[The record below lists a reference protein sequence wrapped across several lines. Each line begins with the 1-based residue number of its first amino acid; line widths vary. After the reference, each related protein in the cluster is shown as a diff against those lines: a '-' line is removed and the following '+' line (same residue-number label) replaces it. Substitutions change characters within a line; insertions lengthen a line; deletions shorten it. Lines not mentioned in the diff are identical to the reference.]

1 MKKWIS
7 FKLSVQI
14 FLGFIFLAILFHLL
28 VMAGVVPPDIVW
40 GGRLQSQDE
49 LIKMESISLIILVF
63 MALIIAIKARWIFFK
78 IAKVADYVV
87 WLIPLLFFLN
97 TWGNLQ
103 ALNAMERFIFTPI
116 TLVLTL
122 ISLRIALE
130 KIPH

>member
-14 FLGFIFLAILFHLL
+14 FLGFIFLAILFQLL
-28 VMAGVVPPDIVW
+28 VMAGLVPPDIVW

-78 IAKVADYVV
+78 IAKLTDYVI

-97 TWGNLQ
+97 TLGNSQ
-103 ALNAMERFIFTPI
+103 ALNPMERFIFTPI

>member
-28 VMAGVVPPDIVW
+28 VMAGMVAPDVVW
-40 GGRLQSQDE
+40 GGRVQSQDE

-78 IAKVADYVV
+78 IAKLTDYVI

-97 TWGNLQ
+97 TLGNSQ
-103 ALNAMERFIFTPI
+103 ALNPMERFIFTPI

-130 KIPH
+130 K

>member
-28 VMAGVVPPDIVW
+28 VMAGIVAPDVVW
-40 GGRLQSQDE
+40 GGRVQSQDE

-78 IAKVADYVV
+78 IAKLTDYVI

-97 TWGNLQ
+97 TLGNSQ

-116 TLVLTL
+116 TLVLAL
-122 ISLRIALE
+122 ISLRIAVE

>member
-7 FKLSVQI
+7 FRLSVQI

-28 VMAGVVPPDIVW
+28 VMAGMVPSDIVW
-40 GGRLQSQDE
+40 GGHVQSQDE

-78 IAKVADYVV
+78 IAKLTDYVI
-87 WLIPLLFFLN
+87 WLIPFLFFLN
-97 TWGNLQ
+97 TLGNSQ
-103 ALNAMERFIFTPI
+103 ALNSMERFIFTPI

-122 ISLRIALE
+122 ISLRIAIE
-130 KIPH
+130 K

>member
-28 VMAGVVPPDIVW
+28 VMAGIVAPDVVW
-40 GGRLQSQDE
+40 GGRVQSQDE

-78 IAKVADYVV
+78 IAKLTDYVI

-97 TWGNLQ
+97 TLGNSQ

-116 TLVLTL
+116 TLVLAL
-122 ISLRIALE
+122 ISLRIAVE
-130 KIPH
+130 KF

>member
-28 VMAGVVPPDIVW
+28 VMAGIVAPDVVW
-40 GGRLQSQDE
+40 GGRVQSQDE

-78 IAKVADYVV
+78 IAKLTDYVI

-97 TWGNLQ
+97 TLGNSQ
-103 ALNAMERFIFTPI
+103 ALNPMERFIFTPI

-130 KIPH
+130 K

>member
-7 FKLSVQI
+7 FRLSVQI

-28 VMAGVVPPDIVW
+28 VMAGMVPSDIVW
-40 GGRLQSQDE
+40 GGRLHSQDE
-49 LIKMESISLIILVF
+49 LVKMESISLIILVF

-78 IAKVADYVV
+78 IAKLTDYVI
-87 WLIPLLFFLN
+87 WLIPFLFFLN
-97 TWGNLQ
+97 TLGNSQ
-103 ALNAMERFIFTPI
+103 ALNSMERFIFTPI

-130 KIPH
+130 K

>member
-28 VMAGVVPPDIVW
+28 VMAGIIAPDVVW
-40 GGRLQSQDE
+40 GGRIQSPHE

-63 MALIIAIKARWIFFK
+63 IALIIAIKARWIFFK
-78 IAKVADYVV
+78 IAKLTDYVI

-97 TWGNLQ
+97 TLGNSQ
-103 ALNAMERFIFTPI
+103 ALNPMERFIFTPI

-130 KIPH
+130 K

>member
-7 FKLSVQI
+7 FTLAVRV

-40 GGRLQSQDE
+40 GGRVQSQEE
-49 LIKMESISLIILVF
+49 LIKMESISLFILVF
-63 MALIIAIKARWIFFK
+63 MALIVAIKARWVFFQ
-78 IAKVADYVV
+78 IGKVADYVI

-97 TWGNLQ
+97 TLGNLQ

-116 TLVLTL
+116 TLVLAL
-122 ISLRIALE
+122 ISLRIAVE
-130 KIPH
+130 KF

>member
-28 VMAGVVPPDIVW
+28 VMAGIIAPGVVW
-40 GGRLQSQDE
+40 GGRVQSPNE
-49 LIKMESISLIILVF
+49 LIKMESISFIILVF